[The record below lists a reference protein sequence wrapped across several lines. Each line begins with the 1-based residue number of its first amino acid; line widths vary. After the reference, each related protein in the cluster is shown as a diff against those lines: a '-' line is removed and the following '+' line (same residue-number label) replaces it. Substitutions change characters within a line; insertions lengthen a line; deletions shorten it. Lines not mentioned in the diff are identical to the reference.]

1 MTVTMAWGASY
12 QVLME
17 VGFIV
22 REFKLDSSVLDG
34 TDVLDGTLDGID
46 VTEYIQD
53 LTIKRG
59 RSDQLQDF
67 SSGTCSIVLNNNDRR
82 FDPVNT
88 ASPYVDPVTL
98 KSGVTPRRK
107 VTVYHGTT
115 SLFVGR
121 ITDIDITYEPTLSTQ
136 STVNI
141 DCADDFVLLASS
153 RIDAQTPTPALS
165 GSVVTS
171 ILDLPEVA
179 YPATRNI
186 DAGITTLGAIP
197 ISDGTNALSY
207 LMKVAQTER
216 GYLFIDRTGDLR
228 FSDRNTA
235 DFSPSVL
242 TFADNGTGT
251 KYSSITIQYGQ
262 ELLYNRVVCTNEG
275 GTPQVADDA
284 ASQTEFNV
292 STLSISGLLFST
304 DAQALVLA
312 SFLLDL
318 YKDPLYRFDGI
329 NVDFA
334 GSNISL
340 AEQNTIVALDLG
352 SVITV
357 LKSYGTGSPS
367 SVSQILSIE
376 GLEHHITPLAHSIR
390 FGFAIANILYT
401 LLLDDSV
408 FGVLD
413 SDNAL
418 S

>member
-34 TDVLDGTLDGID
+34 TDVLEGTLDGID

-67 SSGTCSIVLNNNDRR
+67 SSGTCRIVLNNNDRR
-82 FDPVNT
+82 FDPVNN
-88 ASPYVDPVTL
+88 ASPYVDPVTQ

-121 ITDIDITYEPTLSTQ
+121 ITDIDITYEPTLITQ

-197 ISDGTNALSY
+197 ISDGTNTLSY

-235 DFSPSVL
+235 DFAPSVL

-251 KYSSITIQYGQ
+251 KYSSISIQYGQ

-304 DAQALVLA
+304 DAQALALA

-318 YKDPLYRFDGI
+318 YKDPEYRFDGI

-334 GSNISL
+334 GANISL
-340 AEQNTIVALDLG
+340 VDQNAIVALDLG
-352 SVITV
+352 SVVTV
-357 LKSYGTGSPS
+357 LKSYGTGTPS

-376 GLEHHITPLAHSIR
+376 GLEHHITPLAHSIK